1 MKNNSFGNVKV
12 TIGGTE
18 LVKAAFLKAVP
29 EFITLN
35 LRILIARCGFIPH
48 AFSLFGVLGI

>member
-35 LRILIARCGFIPH
+35 LRILTARCGFIPH